1 VRKTV
6 LLYGLLG
13 GGVITALQFM
23 KYRFLVVEHAV
34 EIYGAL
40 VAVLFAALGI
50 WLGLRMTRPKVVV
63 KEVPVTVE
71 IPVQVPAGKPFVL
84 DPARLE
90 RFGITRREHEIL
102 QLIATGLSNREIAE
116 RLSVSEH
123 TVKTHASRLLDKLD
137 ARRRTQAVRRAKEA
151 GLIA

>member
-34 EIYGAL
+34 ELYGAL

-71 IPVQVPAGKPFVL
+71 IPVQVPASEPFVL